1 MDMEKQTSDERE
13 QYTRIR
19 SIKLIATNYKY
30 PSTPISLGILLR
42 LLKIFSRKI
51 RLLLSIRGLDS
62 PGRIGDRLRET
73 VEQRDSHDRFHD
85 RAGMTKKKAR
95 SLVARSGQC
104 EKFRNRDG
112 VKEGKRGQGRD
123 SKALGIYSKA
133 TSLRCGWQ
141 SRSHE
146 NSKDV

>member
-42 LLKIFSRKI
+42 LLKIFSRKM

-73 VEQRDSHDRFHD
+73 VEQRDSHGF
-85 RAGMTKKKAR
+85 TI
-95 SLVARSGQC
+95 
-104 EKFRNRDG
+104 E
-112 VKEGKRGQGRD
+112 
-123 SKALGIYSKA
+123 LG
-133 TSLRCGWQ
+133 
-141 SRSHE
+141 
-146 NSKDV
+146 